1 MSKEATRVTDES
13 VITEE
18 GKKMIGQE
26 IIKPLVREIEKG
38 SIIKFAQ
45 AIDDPNPL
53 WQDAE
58 YAAKSVDKGIVAP
71 PIFLSALWTE
81 AMYASIQAKLAGIA
95 PSLKRL
101 VEAGDEIEYFH
112 PIRPGDAL
120 TINSRFAEIKE
131 RQGKSG
137 TMVNLTMETT
147 YTNQHGELAIRE
159 HRSVMKF

>member
-1 MSKEATRVTDES
+1 MTENSL
-13 VITEE
+13 ITEE
-18 GKKMIGQE
+18 VKQLVGKE

-38 SIIKFAQ
+38 AIVKFAQ

-58 YAAKSVDKGIVAP
+58 YAAKSVNRGIVAP

-81 AMYASIQAKLAGIA
+81 AMYTSIQAKLAGIA

-101 VEAGDEIEYFH
+101 VEAGDEIEYFQT
-112 PIRPGDAL
+112 IRPGDAL

-147 YTNQHGELAIRE
+147 YTNQHGEMVIRE
-159 HRSVMKF
+159 RRSVMKF

>member
-1 MSKEATRVTDES
+1 MTDEN

-18 GKKMIGQE
+18 GKQMVGQE
-26 IIKPLVREIEKG
+26 TVKSLVREIEKG
-38 SIIKFAQ
+38 AIIKYAQ

-53 WQDAE
+53 WQDGE
-58 YAAKSVDKGIVAP
+58 YAAKSAYGGIVAP
-71 PIFLSALWTE
+71 PLFLSALWTE
-81 AMYASIQAKLAGIA
+81 AMYTSIQAKLVEIA

-120 TINSRFAEIKE
+120 TIDSRFAEIKE

-137 TMVNLTMETT
+137 AMINLTMETT
-147 YTNQHGELAIRE
+147 YTNQKGELVIRE
-159 HRSVMKF
+159 RRSIMKF